1 MNHLKRW
8 LPYVCL
14 AVVSVSVRAD
24 TDGDQ
29 WEKYLEQA
37 RLFREKG
44 AYWDAEKAA
53 LAAVKE
59 AEKSGRREVDVAK
72 AWNSLAAIY
81 YDIGRYTDAE
91 SLFRRSVEVWERV
104 LGPSR
109 TEVVRGLNNLGALY
123 LRMGRFKDAES
134 VSTRALAIKEKNPEA
149 DDRDLAETLNNLGE
163 LCRSQGR
170 YAEAEPSYQRAIA
183 IWEKTLGP
191 THPVTAT
198 ARNEFTGR

>member
-1 MNHLKRW
+1 MHHLKRW

-14 AVVSVSVRAD
+14 SVLCVSMRAG
-24 TDGDQ
+24 TAGDQ
-29 WEKYLEQA
+29 WEKYLDQA

-44 AYWDAEKAA
+44 AYGDAEKAA

-59 AEKSGRREVDVAK
+59 AEKSGRQEVDVAK

-81 YDIGRYTDAE
+81 YDVGRYADAE

-134 VSTRALAIKEKNPEA
+134 VSKRA
-149 DDRDLAETLNNLGE
+149 RDSPAL
-163 LCRSQGR
+163 R
-170 YAEAEPSYQRAIA
+170 P
-183 IWEKTLGP
+183 
-191 THPVTAT
+191 
-198 ARNEFTGR
+198 